1 MLARFRDEMH
11 GPSSARR
18 HNNHVYGEIT
28 RPDPNRFSGDA
39 QSKLLLESNYGSC
52 FGDQRWGETDERMAS
67 AISWLIV
74 ANARLCAAA
83 TAP

>member
-28 RPDPNRFSGDA
+28 RPDLSRFSGDA
-39 QSKLLLESNYGSC
+39 QNQAPARVQLRFLL
-52 FGDQRWGETDERMAS
+52 W
-67 AISWLIV
+67 
-74 ANARLCAAA
+74 
-83 TAP
+83 